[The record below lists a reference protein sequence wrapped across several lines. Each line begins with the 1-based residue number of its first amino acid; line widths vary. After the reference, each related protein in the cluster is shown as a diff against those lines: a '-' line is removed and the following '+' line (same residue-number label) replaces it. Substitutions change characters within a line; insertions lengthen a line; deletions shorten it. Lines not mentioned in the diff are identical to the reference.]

1 MCPALLKEEKF
12 PDEDLG
18 PNWMVVLSFLSLSPF
33 SPQLASL
40 PSTWLNELHL
50 GPSLAPH
57 SAFWPPTYAHLLMY
71 PTPTPGR
78 PREPASTAQAA
89 PALVDQV
96 GPSPGSRA
104 ILPAH
109 WQSLLGPAVLTRGS
123 GPRAHAQHSLFPHCP
138 PPPPPRAAAQSPFL
152 LLPCSQ
158 VPATCC
164 PHLPPASLFPLSP
177 SLPLPPPLPRSAA
190 GLEQE
195 VMKMSFVPRRL

>member
-12 PDEDLG
+12 PDQDLG

-40 PSTWLNELHL
+40 PSTRLKELHL

-71 PTPTPGR
+71 PTPPPGR

-109 WQSLLGPAVLTRGS
+109 WQSLLGPAGLTRCS
-123 GPRAHAQHSLFPHCP
+123 GPRAHAQHSLFPHGP
-138 PPPPPRAAAQSPFL
+138 PHPRPVLLPKVLFFSSLVLRYPLPAARTSLQHLSSHSPLLSRFL
-152 LLPCSQ
+152 LPS
-158 VPATCC
+158 PA
-164 PHLPPASLFPLSP
+164 LLLAWS
-177 SLPLPPPLPRSAA
+177 
-190 GLEQE
+190 
-195 VMKMSFVPRRL
+195 RRL